1 MDNNE
6 NKAKIDRKV
15 VHTRGPIIV
24 SFEMAKNKEIKKI
37 IKKKREQEKLQ
48 LRDML
53 TYNACGG
60 LGRILGYRENSY
72 YTVVFNPL
80 NTDIEMIE

>member
-37 IKKKREQEKLQ
+37 IKKKKGNRKN
-48 LRDML
+48 
-53 TYNACGG
+53 YNSEIC
-60 LGRILGYRENSY
+60 
-72 YTVVFNPL
+72 
-80 NTDIEMIE
+80 